1 MLPIDLSTSQY
12 DKLWSRY
19 KTYIESTPNAKTTYP
34 STNKQIW
41 YDIKKKFDKMSI
53 ADIYAKLNESTRP
66 AHARAY
72 LLENELRFS
81 KEEKQAFLE
90 SLRQFSNYKNEIYRS
105 KKLKEVSQ
113 TIGELIE
120 SAEGFTIKETQN
132 GFDFDSVSMSRD
144 FKTIKENYKL
154 FEKTCSEMHILQQ
167 RLESCYENIGTG
179 LGRYYEL

>member
-1 MLPIDLSTSQY
+1 M
-12 DKLWSRY
+12 KHR
-19 KTYIESTPNAKTTYP
+19 K
-34 STNKQIW
+34 
-41 YDIKKKFDKMSI
+41 
-53 ADIYAKLNESTRP
+53 
-66 AHARAY
+66 Y
-72 LLENELRFS
+72 LLENELQFS

-105 KKLKEVSQ
+105 KKLKEVSR

-167 RLESCYENIGTG
+167 RLESCYENIGMG
-179 LGRYYEL
+179 LGRYYEV